1 MKLLASII
9 VGNFVAMWMHHCHSV
24 AMKLLNFKIA
34 SEAVEAAQSKS
45 VMLEMMGVGFS
56 KGGQNWP
63 QICSTR
69 LSF

>member
-1 MKLLASII
+1 MKLLD
-9 VGNFVAMWMHHCHSV
+9 
-24 AMKLLNFKIA
+24 FKIA
-34 SEAVEAAQSKS
+34 SEAVEAAQGYS
-45 VMLEMMGVGFS
+45 EMWGMIGVGFS

>member
-1 MKLLASII
+1 MKLLSLVIA
-9 VGNFVAMWMHHCHSV
+9 GNYVTMT
-24 AMKLLNFKIA
+24 FKIA
-34 SEAVEAAQSKS
+34 SEAVEAAKS
-45 VMLEMMGVGFS
+45 YPVMLGMMGVGFS

>member
-1 MKLLASII
+1 
-9 VGNFVAMWMHHCHSV
+9 MHHCHPV

-34 SEAVEAAQSKS
+34 SEAVEAINMYS
-45 VMLEMMGVGFS
+45 VMLGMRGVGFT